1 MIKINYGKIKPHRI
15 LPQKY
20 PKGGTSSMA
29 QALGPEFNPQVLP
42 KIKKILKGK
51 GRIYQFALLLPIK
64 EKKKPQ
70 IKTLMLVRQAV
81 IMVPNKGHNVT

>member
-1 MIKINYGKIKPHRI
+1 MEKLSPTEFYPK
-15 LPQKY
+15 KY

-29 QALGPEFNPQVLP
+29 QALGPEFNPPVLP

-64 EKKKPQ
+64 EKKKNP
-70 IKTLMLVRQAV
+70 KLK
-81 IMVPNKGHNVT
+81 P